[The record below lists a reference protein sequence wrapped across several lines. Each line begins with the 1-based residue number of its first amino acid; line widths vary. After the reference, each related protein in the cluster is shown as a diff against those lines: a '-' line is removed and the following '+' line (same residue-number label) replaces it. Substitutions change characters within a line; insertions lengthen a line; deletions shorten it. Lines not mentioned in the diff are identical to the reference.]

1 MKIFQHLTSLLNSR
15 PFKTFKE
22 ANVKKRLILVIFI
35 VLLLGVGILV
45 YVGQWRTRTGEL
57 YYSGTIEAIQANL
70 AFQVSGRVS
79 RILTAE
85 GRAVAKDQILV
96 ELDAEEFLAQRN
108 QAQANLTLARE
119 TLKELESFLSLYQDA
134 LPAEVEKAVAVV
146 RGLESQRNEQEA
158 GYRAQEVEQGRLAFL
173 AAEITKEEA
182 HKDKVRFEKL
192 FQKGTVAEKA
202 KDAVDLRYEKAL
214 KDYERARE
222 AYDLLRQGFR
232 PETIE
237 TARARLAEGR
247 AGLKQARSNLKKI
260 EAAARQVE
268 AAKAQVQAAGAALE
282 LAEIH
287 LRHTRLQAPFAGI
300 ITSRNVE
307 PGEVVSPGREV
318 ISLADLSTVDLKIFV
333 AETEIG
339 KVKPG
344 QKVEVKTDTFP
355 DKVFPG
361 HVAFISPEGEFTPKI
376 IQTHKE
382 RVKLVYLVKITI
394 ANPNLDLKTGMPAD
408 AWLR

>member
-1 MKIFQHLTSLLNSR
+1 M
-15 PFKTFKE
+15 
-22 ANVKKRLILVIFI
+22 
-35 VLLLGVGILV
+35 
-45 YVGQWRTRTGEL
+45 
-57 YYSGTIEAIQANL
+57 
-70 AFQVSGRVS
+70 
-79 RILTAE
+79 
-85 GRAVAKDQILV
+85 
-96 ELDAEEFLAQRN
+96 
-108 QAQANLTLARE
+108 
-119 TLKELESFLSLYQDA
+119 
-134 LPAEVEKAVAVV
+134 
-146 RGLESQRNEQEA
+146 
-158 GYRAQEVEQGRLAFL
+158 
-173 AAEITKEEA
+173 
-182 HKDKVRFEKL
+182 
-192 FQKGTVAEKA
+192 
-202 KDAVDLRYEKAL
+202 
-214 KDYERARE
+214 
-222 AYDLLRQGFR
+222 
-232 PETIE
+232 
-237 TARARLAEGR
+237 
-247 AGLKQARSNLKKI
+247 
-260 EAAARQVE
+260 E

-282 LAEIH
+282 LAEIQ

-318 ISLADLSTVDLKIFV
+318 ISLADLSMVDLKIFV

-394 ANPNLDLKTGMPAD
+394 ANPNLALKTGMPAD